1 MAGASTGD
9 GFLSDMRGEIH
20 RLLRQSH
27 ERAPGEPRRA
37 EAPRPSKRPEPGI
50 AAEVRSPQ
58 GASLASLAGQ
68 VSLSEDEFRLLR
80 KYMPDDAAL
89 MSPIPLATQD
99 PNRSAPTL
107 PRPDVE
113 IPAAVAP
120 APAAAAAATPSAGHK
135 GGKGR
140 GLALRP
146 ANVSPPAALAEGRA
160 PPTTARPATTARSST
175 ERISAQPPPA
185 RPEAAAELQQARE
198 HVARLQQTVAERDR
212 ALQRLSAAH
221 DDDVRRQIA
230 LQEQI
235 NKMANVRSSDEHADT
250 LRLETT
256 RLRETAQQREEEVG
270 ELRQELG
277 AAQRT
282 IATMQAERQQ
292 RRDT

>member
-1 MAGASTGD
+1 MAGASAGD

-37 EAPRPSKRPEPGI
+37 EQPRPSKRPEPGI
-50 AAEVRSPQ
+50 AADLRSPP

-120 APAAAAAATPSAGHK
+120 TPAAASAATPSAGLK

-175 ERISAQPPPA
+175 ERISAQPQPA
-185 RPEAAAELQQARE
+185 RPEAAELQQARE

-235 NKMANVRSSDEHADT
+235 NKMASVRRSDEHADT
-250 LRLETT
+250 LRLETS
-256 RLRETAQQREEEVG
+256 RLRETAQQREGEVG